1 MDKEGE
7 RFQNQN
13 PNPNQSRGSTRGR
26 SCKGCL
32 YYSSLHKSKSKYP
45 TCVGFYRTLNQ
56 VPSYIVG
63 ETELEASKA
72 DRSLTDFKYGCVGYS
87 VFLDRKDSS
96 DPHKKQ
102 AELPFCVGL
111 EILYDKR
118 PADQAHAPTPARKS
132 GDNVRPLPQP
142 RSYKPH
148 STGDEYLTRFKR
160 NAGLVASGVARN
172 LNRVGNHI
180 KQSVDNILFGRSK

>member
-1 MDKEGE
+1 M
-7 RFQNQN
+7 
-13 PNPNQSRGSTRGR
+13 
-26 SCKGCL
+26 CL
-32 YYSSLHKSKSKYP
+32 FVCLWP
-45 TCVGFYRTLNQ
+45 

-111 EILYDKR
+111 EVLLCLFLVFMICKCYLHFIFVCGGCLKVIVE
-118 PADQAHAPTPARKS
+118 HF
-132 GDNVRPLPQP
+132 VPLT
-142 RSYKPH
+142 KW
-148 STGDEYLTRFKR
+148 GF
-160 NAGLVASGVARN
+160 
-172 LNRVGNHI
+172 
-180 KQSVDNILFGRSK
+180 